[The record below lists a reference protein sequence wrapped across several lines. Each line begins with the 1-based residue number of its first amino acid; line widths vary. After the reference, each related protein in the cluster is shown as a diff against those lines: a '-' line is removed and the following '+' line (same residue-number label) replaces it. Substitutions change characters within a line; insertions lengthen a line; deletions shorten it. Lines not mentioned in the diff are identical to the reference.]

1 MLYSPNMS
9 HAAKNKEKLI
19 VRARRIRG
27 QVEALERA
35 LTEEQDC
42 GDILRLITSARG
54 AMNSLMVELLEGQ
67 IRFHVLDPNRKPS
80 SQQAVAAD
88 GLVETMHDDH
98 SPSQYTGGAQT
109 TSKPPMDDDAKS
121 VSNSVLTWMTIL
133 SFVIFGLGLSIS
145 VIFGGLQHI

>member
-1 MLYSPNMS
+1 LRTLMAAVKQELAFAEIGCMNSERVVRYSPLCYAAPNMS

-54 AMNSLMVELLEGQ
+54 AMNSLMVELLEDQ

-80 SQQAVAAD
+80 SEQAVAAD
-88 GLVETMHDDH
+88 GLVETI
-98 SPSQYTGGAQT
+98 
-109 TSKPPMDDDAKS
+109 KS
-121 VSNSVLTWMTIL
+121 YLK
-133 SFVIFGLGLSIS
+133 
-145 VIFGGLQHI
+145 

>member
-1 MLYSPNMS
+1 VPYTPLCYAHPNMS

-54 AMNSLMVELLEGQ
+54 AMNSLMVELLEDQ
-67 IRFHVLDPNRKPS
+67 IRFHVLDPDRKPT
-80 SQQAVAAD
+80 SQQAEAAD
-88 GLVETMHDDH
+88 GLVETI
-98 SPSQYTGGAQT
+98 
-109 TSKPPMDDDAKS
+109 KS
-121 VSNSVLTWMTIL
+121 YLK
-133 SFVIFGLGLSIS
+133 
-145 VIFGGLQHI
+145 

>member
-1 MLYSPNMS
+1 MCTPLACSPGVAEDSTHFRSRDPAFGCRLKAALNIYGVVPYSPLCYPHPSMS

-54 AMNSLMVELLEGQ
+54 AMNSLMVELLEDQ
-67 IRFHVLDPNRKPS
+67 IRFHVLDPNRKPTS
-80 SQQAVAAD
+80 EQAVAAD
-88 GLVETMHDDH
+88 GLVETI
-98 SPSQYTGGAQT
+98 
-109 TSKPPMDDDAKS
+109 KS
-121 VSNSVLTWMTIL
+121 YLK
-133 SFVIFGLGLSIS
+133 
-145 VIFGGLQHI
+145 

>member
-1 MLYSPNMS
+1 LHHSCLFSWLAEEPGAHISGHATPLSIVDSRLPQYYGVVPYSPLCYAPPSMS

-54 AMNSLMVELLEGQ
+54 AMNSLMVELLEDQ
-67 IRFHVLDPNRKPS
+67 IRFHVLDPDRKPS
-80 SQQAVAAD
+80 SQQAEAAD
-88 GLVETMHDDH
+88 GLVETI
-98 SPSQYTGGAQT
+98 
-109 TSKPPMDDDAKS
+109 KS
-121 VSNSVLTWMTIL
+121 YLK
-133 SFVIFGLGLSIS
+133 
-145 VIFGGLQHI
+145 

>member
-1 MLYSPNMS
+1 MS

-54 AMNSLMVELLEGQ
+54 AMNSLMVELLEDQ
-67 IRFHVLDPNRKPS
+67 IRFHVLDPSRKPS
-80 SQQAVAAD
+80 SAQSEAAD
-88 GLVETMHDDH
+88 GLVETI
-98 SPSQYTGGAQT
+98 
-109 TSKPPMDDDAKS
+109 KS
-121 VSNSVLTWMTIL
+121 YLK
-133 SFVIFGLGLSIS
+133 
-145 VIFGGLQHI
+145 

>member
-1 MLYSPNMS
+1 MVCGWARRLGSVLQKFDGPASLLPGREISVHELEGVVRYSPLCYAPPNMS

-54 AMNSLMVELLEGQ
+54 AMNSLMVELLEDQ
-67 IRFHVLDPNRKPS
+67 IRFHVLDPSRKPS
-80 SQQAVAAD
+80 SEQAVAAD
-88 GLVETMHDDH
+88 GLVETI
-98 SPSQYTGGAQT
+98 
-109 TSKPPMDDDAKS
+109 KS
-121 VSNSVLTWMTIL
+121 YLK
-133 SFVIFGLGLSIS
+133 
-145 VIFGGLQHI
+145 